1 MSLFHLEA
9 LAISATL
16 FLQRYRT
23 NCQGDRA
30 PSCRHSSAAVI
41 WAFQSRYSLPFC
53 KLYFLY
59 RSFLVFR
66 WIASGSFLFILYCKQ
81 SHSWSHRR
89 SKGLKQPL
97 RTWFVLFSEI
107 LFYIRSVRISNLKIP
122 KYRGSGSAVVSNEWT
137 KGLLEDLEGQ
147 VRIDNF
153 EFWDSDFTVRYDVR
167 WLRLC
172 PEKTGFRSGGCIICL
187 HLHALIS
194 CSRFVQL
201 RILFWIL
208 LTFISTV
215 QQFQGSRCSVLW
227 RQPFPVR
234 FRVRMALSSAFLT
247 SVCSHLRDQAD
258 DIFCKLPPPTPSIQ
272 PRSYGSSSSVT
283 RTAWKSLKE
292 NWFFSLFCRVLL
304 LLLLPG
310 LWQAW
315 RFTIM
320 QTILAFLVVR

>member
-153 EFWDSDFTVRYDVR
+153 EF
-167 WLRLC
+167 LR
-172 PEKTGFRSGGCIICL
+172 FRFHS
-187 HLHALIS
+187 S
-194 CSRFVQL
+194 
-201 RILFWIL
+201 
-208 LTFISTV
+208 
-215 QQFQGSRCSVLW
+215 LW
-227 RQPFPVR
+227 RQVTA
-234 FRVRMALSSAFLT
+234 ALSRKDWFQKWGVHYLPSLARAHILQQVRTTQNSILNSLNVHIYSATISRIPVFSSMAATFSGSFPCTDGFKFCLPNFCLQ
-247 SVCSHLRDQAD
+247 SFARSGWRHLLQAAAAD
-258 DIFCKLPPPTPSIQ
+258 SIN
-272 PRSYGSSSSVT
+272 ST
-283 RTAWKSLKE
+283 
-292 NWFFSLFCRVLL
+292 
-304 LLLLPG
+304 
-310 LWQAW
+310 
-315 RFTIM
+315 TI
-320 QTILAFLVVR
+320 IWLFLVGN